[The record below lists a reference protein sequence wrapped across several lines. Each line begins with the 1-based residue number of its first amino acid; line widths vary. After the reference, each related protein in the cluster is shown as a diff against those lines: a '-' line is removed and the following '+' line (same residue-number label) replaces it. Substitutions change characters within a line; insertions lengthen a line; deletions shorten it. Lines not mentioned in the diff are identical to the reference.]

1 MSPERGAVVLVGLDP
16 TLGHEQRG
24 VRPAILVSDP
34 AVLAEQRFPLLCVV
48 PVTATAGE
56 GALYP
61 RLQPGP
67 SGLRK
72 TSFAMIDQLRAID
85 KQRVGRVYGRL
96 SDQELMAVDEGLRL
110 YLGLG

>member
-24 VRPAILVSDP
+24 IRPAILVSDP

-72 TSFAMIDQLRAID
+72 ASFAMIDQLRAID

-96 SDQELMAVDEGLRL
+96 SEEELAAVDDGLRL
-110 YLGLG
+110 YLGLT

>member
-1 MSPERGAVVLVGLDP
+1 MNPGRGAVVLVGLDP

-24 VRPAILVSDP
+24 IRPAILVSDP

-48 PVTATAGE
+48 PITSTAGE

-72 TSFAMIDQLRAID
+72 SSFAMIDQLRSID
-85 KQRVGRVYGRL
+85 KQRVVRVYGRL
-96 SDQELMAVDEGLRL
+96 SEQELLAVDEGLRL
-110 YLGLG
+110 YLGLA